1 MMSRLSL
8 LMVCRHN
15 ICRSPMA
22 EGLMRHALKH
32 SGLGWKVKVASAG
45 THVGVPGQRTDERAR
60 TVASE
65 HGVKLGRGRSRA
77 IKPRDFQRFD
87 YIFAMDQEN
96 LADLLEICPEA
107 YCEKV
112 QLLVDFSGPG
122 GLVGIPDPYYG
133 NLNGFEKVFHLVQ
146 EAIDGVLENEVFPKM
161 GIVRP

>member
-1 MMSRLSL
+1 
-8 LMVCRHN
+8 
-15 ICRSPMA
+15 MA

-65 HGVKLGRGRSRA
+65 HGVKLKRGRSRA
-77 IKPRDFQRFD
+77 IKSRDFQRFD

-96 LADLLEICPEA
+96 LADLLETCPEA
-107 YCEKV
+107 YRDKV
-112 QLLVDFSGPG
+112 RLLVDFSG
-122 GLVGIPDPYYG
+122 LDDLLGIPDPYYG
-133 NLNGFEKVFHLVQ
+133 NLNGFENVFHLVQ
-146 EAIDGVLENEVFPKM
+146 KAIEGILEKEVLPKM